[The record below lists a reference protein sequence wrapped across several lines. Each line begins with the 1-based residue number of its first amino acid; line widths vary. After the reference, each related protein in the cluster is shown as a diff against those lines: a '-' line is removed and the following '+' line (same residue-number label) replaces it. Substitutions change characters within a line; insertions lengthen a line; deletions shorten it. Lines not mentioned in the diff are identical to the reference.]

1 MKNKT
6 KGKFTMRKRLK
17 NILLACFMATA
28 MVVGTAPSMAYAEDS
43 VGGGQRLLQ
52 FLKKKKYKGI

>member
-17 NILLACFMATA
+17 NILLACFTVAA
-28 MVVGTAPSMAYAEDS
+28 MVVGVIPYMAYAEEN
-43 VGGGQRLLQ
+43 VGGDICS
-52 FLKKKKYKGI
+52 F

>member
-43 VGGGQRLLQ
+43 VGGDRDCCS
-52 FLKKKKYKGI
+52 F